1 MNGGMY
7 LLRDHDHL
15 VEMHV
20 QAYDSEALLQE
31 LLATY
36 PSLLAYDQIDP
47 TSPRRW
53 LLIAREA
60 LLPAEEDGAGRWAA
74 DHVFLDQEAI
84 PTLVEVKRNTDT
96 RIWSPEPL
104 ESKWASRKPACLR

>member
-60 LLPAEEDGAGRWAA
+60 LLPAEEDMARA
-74 DHVFLDQEAI
+74 DGQPI
-84 PTLVEVKRNTDT
+84 MCSWTKKRFPP
-96 RIWSPEPL
+96 WW
-104 ESKWASRKPACLR
+104 K